1 MTNSGVK
8 ENVVLQDCLNYL
20 EFCGIFAFRNNTG
33 AVKIGKRF
41 IRVGFAGSSDILGIL
56 PDGRFLAVECKREK
70 GGVISD
76 LQKQF
81 LKQIQDNHG
90 VACVV
95 HSAKEL
101 QDVISR
107 ETKITKNITF

>member
-1 MTNSGVK
+1 MGDGAK

-20 EFCGIFAFRNNTG
+20 AFCGIYSWRNNTG
-33 AVKIGKRF
+33 AVKIYAVIKLW
-41 IRVGFAGSSDILGIL
+41 AGDILGIL

-107 ETKITKNITF
+107 ETKITKIITF